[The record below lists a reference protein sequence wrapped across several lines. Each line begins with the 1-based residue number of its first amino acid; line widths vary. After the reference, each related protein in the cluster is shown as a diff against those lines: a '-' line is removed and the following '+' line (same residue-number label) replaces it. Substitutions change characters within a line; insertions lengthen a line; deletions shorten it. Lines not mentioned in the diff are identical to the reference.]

1 MHVGLCHP
9 RVLIILLIGFTCLF
23 AGWAA
28 NSEAEGL
35 PIVGSPS
42 DRAADFDQ
50 MWHEVSDNYV
60 YLGDRAGSWGGAR
73 SRYTEQVAGARTLDE
88 WTSVLASALSEL
100 ADFHIEVDPRPKDD
114 WRPVPTCAMIWA
126 EWRDGSA
133 LVTGVQPGS
142 NAAKAGVMP
151 GDIVLRLDGRDAGTA
166 MPDGATPQ
174 LLNHVLLQELAGRRG
189 ASVALELQSPNG
201 AKRSITLSA
210 DCAVDRPASPLSAA
224 RTPRGYG
231 LIRFNNS
238 LGDTATVSAFDQV
251 LDGMKEAPGLIVDL
265 RDTPSGGNS
274 TVALG
279 ILGRFI
285 HTRAPYQMHRIPNY
299 GRPDVERVWLEEV
312 SPRGPFS
319 YTKPVV
325 IIADHWTGSMGEG
338 IAVGFDGLKRA
349 IVVGTSLGRLN
360 GSVETITLNR
370 THVSVN
376 IPEEQIFHVNGVP
389 RHEWTPP
396 VLVDLV
402 ATRGQADPELAA
414 AERLLAN
421 LIAAGSSGK

>member
-9 RVLIILLIGFTCLF
+9 RVLTISLIGFACLF

-60 YLGDRAGSWGGAR
+60 YLGDRAASWAGAR
-73 SRYTEQVAGARTLDE
+73 SRYTARIAAARTLDE
-88 WTSVLASALSEL
+88 WTSVLAGALSEL

-126 EWRDGSA
+126 EWRGGSA

-142 NAAKAGVMP
+142 NAAKAAVMP
-151 GDIVLRLDGRDAGTA
+151 GDIVLRLDGRDAGAA

-224 RTPRGYG
+224 RTP
-231 LIRFNNS
+231 NS
-238 LGDTATVSAFDQV
+238 WALHRCKSAVSN
-251 LDGMKEAPGLIVDL
+251 AP
-265 RDTPSGGNS
+265 
-274 TVALG
+274 
-279 ILGRFI
+279 
-285 HTRAPYQMHRIPNY
+285 HTKL
-299 GRPDVERVWLEEV
+299 W
-312 SPRGPFS
+312 
-319 YTKPVV
+319 
-325 IIADHWTGSMGEG
+325 
-338 IAVGFDGLKRA
+338 
-349 IVVGTSLGRLN
+349 
-360 GSVETITLNR
+360 
-370 THVSVN
+370 
-376 IPEEQIFHVNGVP
+376 
-389 RHEWTPP
+389 
-396 VLVDLV
+396 
-402 ATRGQADPELAA
+402 ATRC
-414 AERLLAN
+414 
-421 LIAAGSSGK
+421 

>member
-1 MHVGLCHP
+1 MHVGLCLP
-9 RVLIILLIGFTCLF
+9 RVLILLLIGFTCLF

-28 NSEAEGL
+28 TSEAEGL

-50 MWHEVSDNYV
+50 LWREVNDNYV
-60 YLGDRAGSWGGAR
+60 YLGDKAASWAGAR
-73 SRYTEQVAGARTLDE
+73 SRYTAQVAGARTLDE

-114 WRPVPTCAMIWA
+114 WRPVLTCAMIWA
-126 EWRDGSA
+126 EWRNGSA
-133 LVTGVQPGS
+133 LITGVQPGS

-274 TVALG
+274 TVGLG
-279 ILGRFI
+279 VLGRFI
-285 HTRAPYQMHRIPNY
+285 STRAPYQMHRIPNY

-312 SPRGPFS
+312 SPRGPFA

-360 GSVETITLNR
+360 GSVETVALNR

-389 RHEWTPP
+389 RHEWAPP

-414 AERLLAN
+414 AERLLAS
-421 LIAAGSSGK
+421 LTAAGGSGK